1 MARYTFLIEISTFIY
16 GMVLDS
22 SKQLEQH
29 TRSIHRILLGSGQR
43 RMGKPSQVNNYEEM
57 S

>member
-1 MARYTFLIEISTFIY
+1 MPDLLVARYTFLNEISTFIY

-29 TRSIHRILLGSGQR
+29 TPSRSIHRILLGSGQR
-43 RMGKPSQVNNYEEM
+43 SRVK
-57 S
+57 